1 MDCGEYQKDN
11 RWLRNR
17 VLVKMT
23 EGNISEGWIVMN
35 IRETMG
41 LRNRIGII
49 SERWIVVEMILL
61 LQEIFCFAIFI
72 ADLIFLHLIC
82 IITVIR

>member
-1 MDCGEYQKDN
+1 
-11 RWLRNR
+11 
-17 VLVKMT
+17 MT